1 MSHNFRDAS
10 GCSGW
15 YKPIAIIEHTGN
27 LQTSGTSTGHYVCD
41 VKERRTNHWYRTN
54 DDSYP
59 IEIDVTEVS
68 KQAYSILFMRS
79 DEESLA

>member
-1 MSHNFRDAS
+1 MLVGAV
-10 GCSGW
+10 
-15 YKPIAIIEHTGN
+15 IGN

-41 VKERRTNHWYRTN
+41 IKERTTNLWYRTN

-68 KQAYSILFMRS
+68 KQAYSIMFMRS
-79 DEESLA
+79 DEESFA